1 MRDLIMGPKNLFDVV
16 SATVSFLAGDVF
28 RRGPVR
34 WRLYFFRAIYY
45 AFSLA
50 ALPSSL
56 GAWRRRKRAIQPL
69 DAA

>member
-1 MRDLIMGPKNLFDVV
+1 
-16 SATVSFLAGDVF
+16 VF